1 MFIKRMQRH
10 MTLLAVLVLSAC
22 ATMPTGPGV
31 LVLPAPGKPL
41 DLFQAEDMICRQWAG
56 QQIGMSAQDTANQNT
71 ATGAVVG
78 TAIGAGAGAL
88 LGAASGNAGAGAAI
102 GAGSGLL
109 VGTASGAGAGQSYGW
124 EAQRRYDFS
133 YVQCMYAKGNQIP
146 GQVHQYRVRKVGPQT
161 PARPDRSSVPPDYA
175 PDYRPAR

>member
-1 MFIKRMQRH
+1 MVLKYCRKRILVVALVVMSGCV
-10 MTLLAVLVLSAC
+10 TL
-22 ATMPTGPGV
+22 PTGPSV

-41 DLFQAEDMICRQWAG
+41 EQFQADDMTCRQWAG
-56 QQIGMSAQDTANQNT
+56 QQAGTSAQET
-71 ATGAVVG
+71 ATRNTVRGAAVG

-109 VGTASGAGAGQSYGW
+109 VGTASGAGAGQEYGY
-124 EAQRRYDFS
+124 EAQRKYDYG

-146 GQVHQYRVRKVGPQT
+146 GQVHQYRLRTVSPPPPRN
-161 PARPDRSSVPPDYA
+161 AVPPDYI
-175 PDYRPAR
+175 PAGK